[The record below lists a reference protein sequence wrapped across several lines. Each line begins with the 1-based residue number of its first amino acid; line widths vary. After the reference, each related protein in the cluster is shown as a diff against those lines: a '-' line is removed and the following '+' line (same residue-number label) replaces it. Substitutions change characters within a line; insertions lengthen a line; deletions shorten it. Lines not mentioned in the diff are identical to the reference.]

1 MQKEKKKKQ
10 HAKSEKLVTDTES
23 AIQFYYLC

>member
-1 MQKEKKKKQ
+1 MQKEKKNQ